1 MQVDDGK
8 PRFTE
13 LVFPADGRGYFV
25 IDTVP
30 SVRSINEA
38 KNETGVRLEIRI
50 FITALLRDLM
60 IDARSWSENLPQ
72 PEEQIQDAG
81 SPPAASA
88 ADSTGLAET
97 GDGPGHASSFPA
109 AGDAPPPPVL
119 APTPKAP
126 ASPAGPSGESLST
139 QTCKKSVGTDFAG
152 RLTFKSNAEAWAY
165 IYSSDIGPTQRQAFR
180 RYRSQNTMING
191 MYPEWPA
198 GMSCKEYIQYAYK
211 WMKAAGIKGTNTGPK
226 AQVDAFDGFSDYSR
240 PQFEHVAIVIPE
252 QYLFKEMPLSG
263 QRYVMYN
270 GDSCSERDLDQL
282 SRAICK
288 YLRINGSNLV

>member
-1 MQVDDGK
+1 MKELRNTFMQVDDGK

-13 LVFPADGRGYFV
+13 LVFPAGGRGYFV

-60 IDARSWSENLPQ
+60 IEARSWAENLPQ

-81 SPPAASA
+81 SPLAASA

-139 QTCKKSVGTDFAG
+139 QTCKKSVGTDFAE
-152 RLTFKSNAEAWAY
+152 RLTFKSNAEA
-165 IYSSDIGPTQRQAFR
+165 
-180 RYRSQNTMING
+180 
-191 MYPEWPA
+191 
-198 GMSCKEYIQYAYK
+198 
-211 WMKAAGIKGTNTGPK
+211 
-226 AQVDAFDGFSDYSR
+226 
-240 PQFEHVAIVIPE
+240 
-252 QYLFKEMPLSG
+252 
-263 QRYVMYN
+263 
-270 GDSCSERDLDQL
+270 
-282 SRAICK
+282 
-288 YLRINGSNLV
+288 